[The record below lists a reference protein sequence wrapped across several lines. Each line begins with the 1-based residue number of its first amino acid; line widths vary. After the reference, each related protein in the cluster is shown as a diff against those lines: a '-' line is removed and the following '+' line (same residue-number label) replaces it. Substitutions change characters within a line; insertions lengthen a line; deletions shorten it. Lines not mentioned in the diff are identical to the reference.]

1 LRQFGNVNSFGKN
14 QNDILTTPID
24 KEMMVMPYSLSRL
37 KVEDY
42 AKWKPVFDQISDAR
56 KASGGAKR
64 GILLRDADNPNEIT
78 ILIEWDNLENA
89 RKFIQSEVVKK
100 SLKVSGT
107 IKSDFYFLNEVEQI
121 KI

>member
-1 LRQFGNVNSFGKN
+1 
-14 QNDILTTPID
+14 
-24 KEMMVMPYSLSRL
+24 MPYSLSRL

-42 AKWKPVFDQISDAR
+42 AKWKPVFDQLSAAR
-56 KASGGAKR
+56 KASGGAKK

-89 RKFIQSEVVKK
+89 RKFIQSDVVKNALKK
-100 SLKVSGT
+100 SGA
-107 IKSDFYFLNEVEQI
+107 IRSDFYYLNEVEQV

>member
-1 LRQFGNVNSFGKN
+1 
-14 QNDILTTPID
+14 
-24 KEMMVMPYSLSRL
+24 MPYSLARL

-42 AKWKPVFDQISDAR
+42 AKWKPVFDQISAAR
-56 KASGGAKR
+56 RASGAKK

-89 RKFIQSEVVKK
+89 RKFIQSDVVKK
-100 SLKVSGT
+100 SLRESGT
-107 IKSDFYFLNEVEQI
+107 IKSDFYFLNEVEQV

>member
-1 LRQFGNVNSFGKN
+1 
-14 QNDILTTPID
+14 
-24 KEMMVMPYSLSRL
+24 MPYSLARL

-89 RKFIQSEVVKK
+89 RKFIQSEDVKK
-100 SLKVSGT
+100 SLKKSGT